1 MISEKL
7 ILTPYLF
14 KKKINDKEYIGNLL
28 NNKCFIENTEK
39 VEKIIDYFTE
49 LKDVPQRLNEDI
61 KLIENLIETR
71 VLAGEKNLILP
82 LPNVELE
89 ITNHCNSSCVICPRS
104 KLSRKKGFIS
114 EDTFNILINELKELP
129 VNEVEICG
137 VGEPLLH
144 KNVAEYIKR
153 LKSIGIKRVKMTTN
167 ASLLTNDKAKEL
179 VEGGLDSI
187 TISFHTIYPLKYSR
201 MMKGLN
207 YNDVLENIKN
217 FINRYKKNVE
227 ILITC
232 VVSKDNFKE
241 MEEFK
246 SFWKEL
252 SVDNIYFQNIQSRAG
267 NLYAIENPIKKH
279 KCLVLEQG
287 LFISFEGKYLSC
299 SNDFSGESSWA
310 SISEMG
316 IEKCLNYKLNIIK
329 NQNLFEICKY
339 CDYDFH
345 KQQYL
350 KTDFYK
356 YVTYQGVKK

>member
-39 VEKIIDYFTE
+39 IEVIMDYFTE
-49 LKDVPQRLNEDI
+49 LKNVSQKLNKDI
-61 KLIENLIETR
+61 KLIKGLIETR
-71 VLAGEKNLILP
+71 ILASEKNLILP

-114 EDTFNILINELKELP
+114 EYTFNILINELKELP

-167 ASLLTNDKAKEL
+167 ASLLTKDKAKEL
-179 VEGGLDSI
+179 VESGLDSI
-187 TISFHTIYPLKYSR
+187 AISFHTIDPLKYSR
-201 MMKGLN
+201 MMKGLS
-207 YNDVLENIKN
+207 YHDVLKNIKN
-217 FINRYKKNVE
+217 FINRYKNDVE
-227 ILITC
+227 VLITC

-241 MEEFK
+241 IEEFK
-246 SFWKEL
+246 GFWKEL

-267 NLYAIENPIKKH
+267 NLCATENPTRKY
-279 KCLVLEQG
+279 KCPVLEQG

-310 SISEMG
+310 SINEMNLK
-316 IEKCLNYKLNIIK
+316 ECLNYKLNIIR
-329 NQNLFEICKY
+329 NQDLFEFCRY

-345 KQQYL
+345 KRQYL

-356 YVTYQGVKK
+356 YVTYQGVS